1 MDSNAVANIPVGII
15 ITANVELKLNIF
27 DFSSIRPLGQQQ
39 QTRVQHG
46 DTLYRVL

>member
-15 ITANVELKLNIF
+15 IPANADLKLIIF
-27 DFSSIRPLGQQQ
+27 DCPSIRPLGQQQ
-39 QTRVQHG
+39 QTRVQQG

>member
-15 ITANVELKLNIF
+15 IPANADLKLIIF
-27 DFSSIRPLGQQQ
+27 DFPSIRPLGQQQ
-39 QTRVQHG
+39 TRVQQG

>member
-15 ITANVELKLNIF
+15 IPANADLKLIIF
-27 DFSSIRPLGQQQ
+27 PSIRPLGQQQ
-39 QTRVQHG
+39 QTRVQQG

>member
-15 ITANVELKLNIF
+15 IPANADLTHLLL
-27 DFSSIRPLGQQQ
+27 DFPSIRPLGQQQ
-39 QTRVQHG
+39 QTRVQQG